1 MQTVS
6 CSETERID
14 PRVRRTRKLI
24 EDAFYSLL
32 NERSYSE
39 ISVGEIAD
47 RATINRATF
56 YAHYDDK
63 EHLACSIVRSS
74 MEAAL
79 LSSVTHDTPL
89 SAKSLSRFTEA
100 LFKFVAQTQGKC
112 PKHADEMTATI
123 MTTLVETIQQA
134 LRKWFDL
141 DAKAILLFPGGSKDE
156 VSTILAWGMYGSA
169 LRWSKLQSGPPA
181 EQAAQQTVALLL
193 RQR

>member
-1 MQTVS
+1 MQVTT
-6 CSETERID
+6 CEETTRLD

-56 YAHYDDK
+56 YAHYNDK

-79 LSSVTHDTPL
+79 LSSLAPDTPL
-89 SAKSLSRFTEA
+89 NARTLGRFTGA
-100 LFKFVAQTQGKC
+100 LFTFVAHTQGKC

-156 VSTILAWGMYGSA
+156 VSTILAWAMYGSA
-169 LRWSKLQSGPPA
+169 LRWSKLQPCPPA
-181 EQAAQQTVALLL
+181 EDAAQQTVALLL
-193 RQR
+193 R